1 MVRTPH
7 QSARPSTTFFKPPKN
22 FFVKPSKNELGRI
35 IKVILDKIN
44 LNLQNKK
51 KSIKGKTL
59 MVWSIA
65 SKA

>member
-7 QSARPSTTFFKPPKN
+7 HSARPSTTFLKRPKN
-22 FFVKPSKNELGRI
+22 FFVKPSKNVLGRI

-59 MVWSIA
+59 MV
-65 SKA
+65 

>member
-7 QSARPSTTFFKPPKN
+7 HSARPSTTFFKRPKN

-35 IKVILDKIN
+35 IKE
-44 LNLQNKK
+44 NKK

-59 MVWSIA
+59 MV
-65 SKA
+65 

>member
-7 QSARPSTTFFKPPKN
+7 HSARPSTTFFKRPKN
-22 FFVKPSKNELGRI
+22 FFVKPSQNELGRI

-59 MVWSIA
+59 MV
-65 SKA
+65 